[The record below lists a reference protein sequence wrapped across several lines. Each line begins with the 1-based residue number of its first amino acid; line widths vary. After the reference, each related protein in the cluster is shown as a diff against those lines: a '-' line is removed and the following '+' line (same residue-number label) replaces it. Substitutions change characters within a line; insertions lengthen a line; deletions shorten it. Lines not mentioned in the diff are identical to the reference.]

1 MQENM
6 VDAHVQLANMSR
18 WYVVSRAIH
27 TVAKLGLA
35 NHMSTGFT
43 SVDDLARATETKPEL
58 LDRLLRFLSDYQ
70 IFRVQ
75 NGSYALTDLSKPL
88 RDDDPRSMRAVL
100 CMVDDGWWQA
110 FSQMDTCLKT
120 GNSAFF
126 DQHGDDFFSFISK
139 SPEKQKNF
147 DQGMAKLSTFDDD
160 AVSKAYNFDVFTN
173 LTDLG
178 AGRGGLVKS
187 IAKRYPDL
195 NVMLFDSPSVIQQL
209 KPTDFPGNVTLQSGD
224 FFSAIPKS
232 KAYIFKGV
240 LHDFNDEAMLGILKN
255 CAKQIPEDA
264 TLFIAEQVMPEN
276 NQPHPNKTMDIVMMV
291 LLGGRQRTL
300 VEWQECIE
308 PSGFIFQNSYKT
320 DSIFTLMEFKPIKY
334 N

>member
-1 MQENM
+1 MQDNFD
-6 VDAHVQLANMSR
+6 DAHVQLATMSR

-35 NHMSTGFT
+35 NHMSTEFT
-43 SVDDLARATETKPEL
+43 SINDLAKATETKPEL
-58 LDRLLRFLSDYQ
+58 LDRLLRFLTDYKVFNAQ
-70 IFRVQ
+70 D
-75 NGSYALTDLSKPL
+75 GSYALTDLSKPL

-110 FSQMDTCLKT
+110 FSQMDSCLKT

-147 DQGMAKLSTFDDD
+147 DQGMARLSTFDDT
-160 AVSKAYNFDVFTN
+160 AVSKAYDFSTFSS

-178 AGRGGLVKS
+178 AGRGGLVKA
-187 IAKRYPDL
+187 IAQRYPEL
-195 NVMLFDSPSVIQQL
+195 KTILFDSAAVIQQI
-209 KPTDFPGNVTLQSGD
+209 KPTDFPDNVSLQTGD

-232 KAYIFKGV
+232 NAYIFKGV
-240 LHDFNDEAMLGILKN
+240 LHDFNDKDMHAILKN
-255 CAKQIPEDA
+255 CAKQMPEDS
-264 TLFIAEQVMPEN
+264 TLFIAEQVMPDN

-300 VEWQECIE
+300 TEWQNCIE
-308 PSGFIFQNSYKT
+308 PSGFVFENSYKT
-320 DSIFTLMEFKPIKY
+320 ESIFTLMAFKPIRY